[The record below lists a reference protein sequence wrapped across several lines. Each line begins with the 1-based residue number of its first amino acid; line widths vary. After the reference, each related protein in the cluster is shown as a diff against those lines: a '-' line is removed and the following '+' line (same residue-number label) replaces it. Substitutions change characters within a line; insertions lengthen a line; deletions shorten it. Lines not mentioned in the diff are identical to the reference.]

1 MGGIQRSSAQIA
13 KWDWQSGEP
22 TKAFA
27 TFRCYRNLH
36 PLDRSLA
43 EVGRKLGV
51 SKKYLERLSV
61 KFQWV
66 DRTAAFDRAQDEI
79 DIAQRARRIREMND
93 SHAEIAATALRK
105 VSERLETIDTDTLR
119 PADLARLLE
128 IASRVERMA
137 RGVLQDE
144 PEVHQSRVVFRAD
157 DIRAKLK
164 AEGLLNEDGTL
175 ALAVSG

>member
-1 MGGIQRSSAQIA
+1 MHESSR
-13 KWDWQSGEP
+13 QSARWERRPGEP
-22 TKAFA
+22 PRAFA
-27 TFRCYRNLH
+27 TFCAYRDLH

-51 SKKYLERLSV
+51 SKTYLERLSV

-66 DRTAAFDRAQDEI
+66 ERTAAFDRAQDEI
-79 DIAQRARRIREMND
+79 DQAQRARRIREMND

-105 VSERLETIDTDTLR
+105 VSERLKTIDASTLR

-137 RGVLQDE
+137 RGVLPDE
-144 PEVHQSRVVFRAD
+144 PEVHQRRVVFRAE

-164 AEGLLNEDGTL
+164 AEGFLLEDGTL
-175 ALAVSG
+175 APIAP